1 MALVSPDQFS
11 FCGPTYLESSPVL
24 DAQVSINLYPDP
36 GLASSK
42 ARMGLIGRPGL
53 SAGVRPTGATIGN
66 SLWSGDN
73 RLFAAASGHVFEIN
87 SSLGVI
93 TNYGSGLTSTTP
105 SPMPFVAQ
113 GGDSVHTGAQL
124 LVCDP
129 VAGKVFYV
137 NPAGPS
143 LVPVFNG
150 IALDYLDGFM
160 LSIATGSSLAGSN
173 PNQVN
178 ASTFGGGGASGDWSS
193 LAYAIRT
200 GTSDVLLQLAVV
212 NNLCWLFGQKN
223 MEAWY
228 DAGTSP
234 FPLARVSG
242 STINIGCLAPASV
255 VKFYNTVLWLG
266 GDDRGYPQV
275 YMLNGMNP
283 VRVSNNAIE
292 SQLAASLS
300 PPFAPFTKAF
310 GYQEAGQ
317 TFYCLI
323 PANNNYVSFNVMF
336 CYSLTTGLWH
346 QRFYAGSML
355 NGLAAVSTFGTST
368 SNITI
373 AENATVQFQGI
384 QIASD
389 ASYVG
394 QPTSPITYIRTA
406 PHVSRDNLLHR
417 YNRFELDCDVGTA
430 SPILN
435 YSNDGG
441 RTFLSPNYQLQQA
454 QDQIAFGAFQ
464 RFYKN
469 QLGVS
474 RDRVFSISI
483 TDSTNLIRIANAL
496 LDVD

>member
-1 MALVSPDQFS
+1 VALVSPDQFS
-11 FCGPTYLESSPVL
+11 FCGPTYLEPSPVL
-24 DAQVSINLYPDP
+24 DAQQSINLYPDP
-36 GLASSK
+36 GIATSK
-42 ARMGLIGRPGL
+42 ARMGLVGRPGL
-53 SAGVRPTGATIGN
+53 SLGARPSSATVGN

-93 TNYGSGLTSTTP
+93 TDYGSGLTSTKP

-150 IALDYLDGFM
+150 IGLDYLDGFM

-223 MEAWY
+223 IEAWY

-292 SQLAASLS
+292 FQLSTFITSASA
-300 PPFAPFTKAF
+300 PFAKAF

-323 PANNNYVSFNVMF
+323 PSNSSYQAGTTMF

-346 QRFYAGSML
+346 LRQYVLHAPTSF
-355 NGLAAVSTFGTST
+355 AAVSSFGSTT
-368 SNITI
+368 SNLVISEDAI
-373 AENATVQFQGI
+373 IQYQSIQF
-384 QIASD
+384 ASD
-389 ASYVG
+389 AGVSGGTPAAINYLRA
-394 QPTSPITYIRTA
+394 S
-406 PHVSRDNLLHR
+406 PHVTRDNSLTR
-417 YNRFELDCDVGTA
+417 YNRFELDGSFGTA
-430 SPILN
+430 SPLLSW
-435 YSNDGG
+435 SNDGG
-441 RTFLSPNYQLQQA
+441 RSFPTPDYVLA
-454 QDQIAFGAFQ
+454 QSQDAIAPGTFQ
-464 RFYKN
+464 RFYKT

-474 RDRVFSISI
+474 RDRVFVVTIQ
-483 TDSTNLIRIANAL
+483 DSTNLIRIANAL
-496 LDVD
+496 LDVN